1 MTNETK
7 IPTLKAQAHGL
18 KFDGK
23 MYKCSVS
30 YGQMRSG
37 AREFTIYGT
46 GYYCSLP
53 QVDGWEC
60 NTDSQTDYFEHDKI
74 RVKKGTPLY
83 RAWIGELRRKRNID
97 RARYRAQ
104 EHKRQAKSAARRG
117 LTFTPKNP
125 FHTWLEKN
133 AHYAALI
140 AAKKA
145 REAKEATF
153 AGTQAETLARM
164 VVEAYKANQP
174 PVLTIPPRPAR
185 CAPATWAFSTITP
198 TCRPAAWQFAKVA
211 K

>member
-1 MTNETK
+1 MKTTAPK
-7 IPTLKAQAHGL
+7 IKAQAYGL
-18 KFDGK
+18 KFDGVLV
-23 MYKCSVS
+23 KCYVS
-30 YGQMRSG
+30 YGTMRNGSK
-37 AREFTIYGT
+37 EFTIYANDYGT
-46 GYYCSLP
+46 QLP
-53 QVDGWEC
+53 RVNGWE
-60 NTDSQTDYFEHDKI
+60 NDTDSMTDYFDKDKI
-74 RVKKGTPLY
+74 RVSRQSPFY

-125 FHTWLEKN
+125 FQAWLEKN

-145 REAKEATF
+145 REAKEAVF
-153 AGTQAETLARM
+153 AGLRAETLVRM
-164 VVEAYKANQP
+164 VAEAYKANQP
-174 PVLTIPPRPAR
+174 PVLTILPRPAR
-185 CAPATWAFSTITP
+185 CAPAVWAFSTIAP